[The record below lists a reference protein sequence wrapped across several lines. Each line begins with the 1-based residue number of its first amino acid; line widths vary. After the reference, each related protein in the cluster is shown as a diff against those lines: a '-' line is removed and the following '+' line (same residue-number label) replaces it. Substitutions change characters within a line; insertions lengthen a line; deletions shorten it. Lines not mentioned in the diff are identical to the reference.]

1 MAYLKETIQAINN
14 RYAAALMQPGAP
26 GVENFFTQDADLLPP
41 GPENLKGRAAIQKFW
56 AAVCEKGGDVQLT
69 TADAVAIGEDA
80 VREIGTYWAQLK
92 GMENPLSGKYVFI
105 WRRIGDEWKIWT
117 DIWTSHTGQT

>member
-1 MAYLKETIQAINN
+1 M
-14 RYAAALMQPGAP
+14 
-26 GVENFFTQDADLLPP
+26 
-41 GPENLKGRAAIQKFW
+41 FW